1 MNKLQSMYRSG
12 GLLKALLKDPE
23 QRKMAEDMLG
33 KAAKGMAV
41 KEYRMGGEMKP
52 LTTKLGAPA
61 GFEPGAKNTYAGGGM
76 MEYRLGGPVKERD
89 LDKIQRGPRTS
100 DEFRFEYVGEDYLQQ
115 RPEDIEDPGKVLK
128 YFTVTEAARMLGDM
142 DIDVRGMRPE
152 QILKAAKVKGINP
165 MSSARDLFDREM
177 FKRQGGMSEEFEID
191 SDFRA

>member
-1 MNKLQSMYRSG
+1 MNKLQSMFKTG
-12 GLLKALLKDPE
+12 GLLKALLKDPA
-23 QRKMAEDMLG
+23 QRKMAEGMLKNMAMGG
-33 KAAKGMAV
+33 KM
-41 KEYRMGGEMKP
+41 EYRMGGEMKP

-61 GFEPGAKNTYAGGGM
+61 GFEPGAKNTYAGGGV

-89 LDKIQRGPRTS
+89 LDRIQRGPRTS

-115 RPEDIEDPGKVLK
+115 RPEDIKDTGEVLK

-142 DIDVRGMRPE
+142 NIDVRWMRPE
-152 QILKAAKVKGINP
+152 QILKAAKVKGVNP